1 MRGDDRDDEATR
13 TDVDPDVIGQA
24 EGLDPRM
31 RAAWRTWLSAL
42 AVDAEAAVAAALA
55 YESLAPPGRD
65 AWLDALGEDA
75 AGLSVPAI
83 ALYAPLLAVEED
95 EARRLRMT
103 LALSTC
109 GSASQDRGGRGGPI
123 ALSGE
128 ARTGEHLS
136 AIVSPLYLDF
146 VEVLVCR
153 YHPDRGFISARR
165 DPIRNAV
172 DVMGRPLLVE
182 RDATSARHTCTID
195 GVLVTEVPLH
205 DVVEDLAHAVI
216 ADRREKRA
224 TPEALSGYA
233 HLFSP
238 AAPRPEPVDPKA
250 PGAIE
255 S

>member
-1 MRGDDRDDEATR
+1 MRGDDVHDEATR
-13 TDVDPDVIGQA
+13 AGGEVIGRG

-31 RAAWRTWLSAL
+31 RSAWRTWLSAL

-55 YESLAPPGRD
+55 YESLAPLGRD

-103 LALSTC
+103 RALSAC
-109 GSASQDRGGRGGPI
+109 GSATLDRGARGGPL

-128 ARTGEHLS
+128 ARSGERLS
-136 AIVSPLYLDF
+136 AIVSPIYLDF

-153 YHPDRGFISARR
+153 YRPDRGFISARCE
-165 DPIRNAV
+165 PIRNAI
-172 DVMGRPLLVE
+172 DVIGRRLLRE
-182 RDATSARHTCTID
+182 RDATSVRHTCFID

-205 DVVEDLAHAVI
+205 DVVEELAHAVV
-216 ADRREKRA
+216 ADRRERRA
-224 TPEALSGYA
+224 TPEALLGYA

-238 AAPRPEPVDPKA
+238 DAPRSDLVDPRA
-250 PGAIE
+250 PGT
-255 S
+255 

>member
-1 MRGDDRDDEATR
+1 MRGDGLDDEATR
-13 TDVDPDVIGQA
+13 TGADVVG
-24 EGLDPRM
+24 EGEELDPRM

-55 YESLAPPGRD
+55 YESLAPLGRD

-103 LALSTC
+103 RALSTC
-109 GSASQDRGGRGGPI
+109 GGATLDRGGCGGPL
-123 ALSGE
+123 ALCGE
-128 ARTGEHLS
+128 ARSGERVS
-136 AIVSPLYLDF
+136 AIVSPVYLDF

-153 YHPDRGFISARR
+153 YRPDRGFISARH
-165 DPIRNAV
+165 DPIRNAI
-172 DVMGRPLLVE
+172 DVVGRSLRRE
-182 RDATSARHTCTID
+182 RETTSARHTCIID
-195 GVLVTEVPLH
+195 GVLMTEVPLH
-205 DVVEDLAHAVI
+205 DVVEDLAHAVV
-216 ADRREKRA
+216 ADRRERRA

-238 AAPRPEPVDPKA
+238 DAPRPGLVDPKT
-250 PGAIE
+250 PGAFE